1 MSEVTFGQG
10 QLEELAKFT
19 DPQNEIIANL
29 AKALLSTTKQRNE
42 FAQQLSEL
50 QLSQQNI
57 INSFGIKGEGAH
69 SKLVI
74 EYVHGLVAEKSRIAA
89 EASMLKEVNAD
100 VMRSVYR
107 AKTHMD
113 SGKTVDAERAL
124 QCAIGRKSGST
135 EDTDAAIDEIKSE
148 EAQNMYESILDNP
161 SVYDMESLVDSLES
175 YAENK
180 KAFAANL
187 RAGSKCNIPPA
198 GWSCTRTAGHDGP
211 CAAVEDASH
220 E

>member
-1 MSEVTFGQG
+1 MQLFEIQG
-10 QLEELAKFT
+10 LLAGKCLPGDMLVGESLSQYFLRQFNQRDELAR
-19 DPQNEIIANL
+19 QVSA
-29 AKALLSTTKQRNE
+29 
-42 FAQQLSEL
+42 L
-50 QLSQQNI
+50 QLSQDNI
-57 INSFGIKGEGAH
+57 INALGIKGEGAH

-100 VMRSVYR
+100 IMRSVYR

-113 SGKTVDAERAL
+113 SGKAVDAERAL

-135 EDTDAAIDEIKSE
+135 EDTDAAIAEIKAQGVDEFSRTFNSE
-148 EAQNMYESILDNP
+148 TIEGSSMVMVA
-161 SVYDMESLVDSLES
+161 
-175 YAENK
+175 K
-180 KAFAANL
+180 TFAANL
-187 RAGSKCNIPPA
+187 RAGRKCSIPPA
-198 GWSCTRTAGHDGP
+198 GWICTRAAGHNGP

>member
-57 INSFGIKGEGAH
+57 INSLGIKGDGPW

-74 EYVHGLVAEKSRIAA
+74 EYVMGLVAERDGLAEKLALAENIAISSA
-89 EASMLKEVNAD
+89 NDIAYAIFNLSNKKLSQLKNGIIE
-100 VMRSVYR
+100 S
-107 AKTHMD
+107 TCPTD
-113 SGKTVDAERAL
+113 SALIAERNL
-124 QCAIGRKSGST
+124 R
-135 EDTDAAIDEIKSE
+135 D
-148 EAQNMYESILDNP
+148 
-161 SVYDMESLVDSLES
+161 
-175 YAENK
+175 
-180 KAFAANL
+180 FAANL
-187 RAGSKCNIPPA
+187 CAGRK
-198 GWSCTRTAGHDGP
+198 G
-211 CAAVEDASH
+211 
-220 E
+220 